1 MRQHRTVAPP
11 CRPRRRVAAILATGV
26 ASALAGGALSGC
38 SLIYDLST
46 QQCTSNSDCDAMGGV
61 FAGLECVNNLCQL
74 PVVTGC
80 QSNAECIDEQGN
92 GFLPYTCIQRT
103 CQALLSPECPTIL
116 PQEEVALE
124 NLREDNNT
132 LILAGTGVIDD
143 TAVLDV
149 RLMNYDLALTE
160 LETFVGG
167 LGAGGRQVVML
178 GCKAT
183 YDSPDELDRM
193 MTHLVDDLRVPG
205 IISAMEA
212 DDLQRAWLEK
222 GDAANMFFMSPLESD
237 PTLATLMDRG
247 LMWHMGPGADIVAR
261 AYAPLLTRV
270 LQHLGVTSGV
280 KVASVLTSGSRFL
293 SNAMLT
299 IESPPGQY
307 GLSFNGLSVAD
318 NRSGGNYLGLSI
330 SANANES
337 AAAQVQEI
345 VAFQPTVIIS
355 ASETR
360 FVGDVIPAI
369 EAAWPSGV
377 TKPFYLLSPL
387 NYNDSGLAE
396 LVSDDGTLA
405 RRMLGI
411 NWASAPDTAIYDA
424 YVGRW
429 QFAYPEARD
438 RLGYENF
445 YDAAYYLL
453 YAAAAA
459 GQNLQSGA
467 NIAQGMNRLLSGPAY
482 TVGPDRMGQAMGI
495 LSVPS
500 ATIQLN
506 GTLGPPTFNL
516 DGTRDSPGSIWCIDT
531 NEAFHADVLRY
542 VPAADPT
549 AATLTGTVPSG
560 CISSF

>member
-1 MRQHRTVAPP
+1 M
-11 CRPRRRVAAILATGV
+11 
-26 ASALAGGALSGC
+26 SGC
-38 SLIYDLST
+38 SLAYDLST
-46 QQCTSNSDCDAMGGV
+46 QQCSSDADCDAMGGV
-61 FAGLECVNNLCQL
+61 FTGLECVNNLCQL
-74 PVVTGC
+74 PAVTGC
-80 QSNAECIDEQGN
+80 QSNAECIDEEGN
-92 GFLPYTCIQRT
+92 GFLPYTCIQRA
-103 CQALLSPECPTIL
+103 CQPLLSPECPTIL
-116 PQEEVALE
+116 PQDEIALE
-124 NLREDNNT
+124 NLRDDNNT

-143 TAVLDV
+143 TSVLDA
-149 RLMNYDLALTE
+149 RLMNYDLALNE

-167 LGAGGRQVVML
+167 LGAGGRQVVMI
-178 GCKAT
+178 GCKAV
-183 YDSPDELDRM
+183 YDSPDELDRL
-193 MTHLVDDLRVPG
+193 MTHLVDELRVPG
-205 IISAMEA
+205 MIAAMEA

-222 GDAANMFFMSPLESD
+222 GDAGNMFFMSPLESD

-270 LQHLGVTSGV
+270 LQHLGVTTNA
-280 KVASVLTSGSRFL
+280 KVATVLTTNNRFL
-293 SNAMLT
+293 SNTMLT
-299 IESPPGQY
+299 IESPPAQY
-307 GLSFNGLSVAD
+307 GLSFNGKPVAQ
-318 NRSGGNYLGLSI
+318 NRSDGNYLGLSI
-330 SANANES
+330 SANRDEN

-355 ASETR
+355 ASATR
-360 FVGDVIPAI
+360 FVDDVIPAI

-387 NYNDSGLAE
+387 NYNDSALAE
-396 LVSDDGTLA
+396 LVSNDSMLA

-411 NWASAPDTAIYDA
+411 NWAAAADTTAYDA

-429 QFAYPEARD
+429 QFAYPESRD
-438 RLGYENF
+438 LLGFENF

-516 DGTRDSPGSIWCIDT
+516 DGTRDSPGSVWCIDSSQT
-531 NEAFHADVLRY
+531 FHADVLRY
-542 VPAADPT
+542 AAGSDPT
-549 AATLTGTVPSG
+549 TATLTGTVPSA
-560 CISSF
+560 CISTF